1 MKHLQIIKFT
11 IIVLLP
17 IIAFMY
23 FIYQNYNIN
32 LIALKIIIDL
42 MLVYYIGITIWII
55 KKTRLQVKLIDCQ
68 CIIDINNLEYSV
80 NKKLFSN
87 LAL

>member
-55 KKTRLQVKLIDCQ
+55 KKTRL
-68 CIIDINNLEYSV
+68 
-80 NKKLFSN
+80 
-87 LAL
+87 